1 MLFNKPI
8 ARILGTVCTAAVL
21 LAVGIPLLSSALSG
35 TAAEEVW
42 QSTGSIYSQSE
53 LRSNRHT
60 QYQAP
65 GEAVESAYTLEGY
78 TLRLES
84 EYLEVWVQKNTSRLR
99 VMDKRSGYIW
109 SLSADEKPQG
119 LNKSWYARA
128 SSLCAIDYYDESG
141 SEKSA
146 SAESAGAEL
155 TYDWGKDAFRCR
167 IDLTE
172 QGIRFCVE
180 VSLSDRSLQVRVVED
195 SLEEYGLCRLK
206 SLYFMPFL
214 GSTYS
219 DETPGYFLVPDG
231 CGALLRF
238 QKPSDY
244 NSALEGRIYG
254 PDPGIDSLT
263 TAANLLASR
272 GNDYLVEEN
281 VMTLPVFGI
290 VHGEGQHGIL
300 AMVTGGVEQAYITA
314 SVAGVITDYNW
325 CTARFAYRTS
335 YMKPVNKAGS
345 GVYTAQE
352 EANDIAP
359 AMEYVFLTG
368 DEADYSQMAVY
379 YRDRLEISGTLPT
392 AQAEEEIP
400 LWLSILGAEIKEGIL
415 YNTTTVLTSVDDGA
429 AITGRLQSAGITNLQ
444 ACYMGWEQGGLNG
457 ADYDELDI
465 DRHLGST
472 GALEEWQASL
482 QANGGSL
489 SLYRN
494 LGQANE
500 DQISLRSQAAMN
512 ISSAYIHY
520 SVDNDSLMYPDSYVV
535 KTETAALLL
544 EKLTQR
550 WKGYDLALDNIGCA
564 PFTDYTRGAQLSRL
578 QTMERQSEMLA
589 DKAGLSLFQPS
600 PYQWQS
606 VSNYLDMPMTNS
618 QYLCETD
625 TVPFLQ
631 IVLKGS
637 MNYYTP
643 YMNLG
648 FYSDAAVLKL
658 VEYGAYPS
666 FVVAQAESHELEDT
680 PLENLFSV
688 CYDDWDQRIIQIYHY
703 VAGALNAVEGR
714 CITEHQM
721 VASGVARVT
730 YEGDVA
736 IYVNYNAD
744 SVTLDGVTVPAMSY
758 LVKGGSQ

>member
-1 MLFNKPI
+1 MFLDKKVSRMLGI
-8 ARILGTVCTAAVL
+8 VLAAAVL
-21 LAVGIPLLSSALSG
+21 VCTGTGILLSALPDG
-35 TAAEEVW
+35 QQEQQW
-42 QSTGSIYSQSE
+42 QPQGNAYSQSE

-60 QYQAP
+60 QYTP
-65 GEAVESAYTLEGY
+65 DGPAVQSPYTVEGY
-78 TLRLES
+78 RLRLES
-84 EYLEVWVQKNTSRLR
+84 DHLQVWVQDKTSRVR
-99 VMDKRSGYIW
+99 ITDKRSGYIW
-109 SLSADEKPQG
+109 GLREDEKPDG

-128 SSLCAIDYYDESG
+128 SSLCAIDYYDKSG

-146 SAESAGAEL
+146 SAESKGAKLSYE
-155 TYDWGKDAFRCR
+155 WGKDAFVCR
-167 IDLTE
+167 VDLTE
-172 QGIRFCVE
+172 QGIRFAVRAALE
-180 VSLSDRSLQVRVVED
+180 GDSLTLRVED
-195 SLEEYGLCRLK
+195 GSLEEYGDCKIK

-219 DETPGYFLVPDG
+219 DETSGYFFVPDG

-254 PDPGIDSLT
+254 SDPGIDSLT

-290 VHGEGQHGIL
+290 VHGQGQNGIF

-325 CTARFAYRTS
+325 CTARFDYRTS

-352 EANDIAP
+352 EANPIAP
-359 AMEYVFLTG
+359 AAEYVFLTG
-368 DEADYSQMAVY
+368 GQAHYSAMAVY
-379 YRDRLEISGTLPT
+379 YRERLEAQGSLPEGTPEK
-392 AQAEEEIP
+392 QIP
-400 LWLSILGAEIKEGIL
+400 LWVSILGAEIKKGIL
-415 YNTTTVLTSVDDGA
+415 YDTTTVLSTVEEGQ
-429 AITGRLQSAGITNLQ
+429 AITAGLQAAGIGNLR

-457 ADYDELDI
+457 SRYGELDL
-465 DRHLGST
+465 DYRLGSS
-472 GALEEWQASL
+472 GEMERWQDALRA
-482 QANGGSL
+482 AGGEL

-535 KTETAALLL
+535 KADVARNNLKDLAQKWE
-544 EKLTQR
+544 
-550 WKGYDLALDNIGCA
+550 GYSLALDHIGGN
-564 PFTDYTRGAQLSRL
+564 PWTDYTRGGQMSRPE
-578 QTMERQSEMLA
+578 TMAALTGMLESTPNA
-589 DKAGLSLFQPS
+589 ALFQPS
-600 PYQWQS
+600 AYQWRY
-606 VSNYLDMPMTNS
+606 VRDYLDMPMTNS

-631 IVLKGS
+631 MVLKGS
-637 MNYYTP
+637 VNYYAP

-648 FYSDAAVLKL
+648 FCSDGAVLKM
-658 VEYGAYPS
+658 VEYGAYPA
-666 FVVAQAESHELEDT
+666 FVVAGAESHELEDT
-680 PLENLFSV
+680 PLENMFSV
-688 CYDDWDQRIIQIYHY
+688 CYDDWQSSMVQIYQY
-703 VAGALNAVEGR
+703 VSRALNQVEGR
-714 CITEHQM
+714 RMTDHAM
-721 VASGVARVT
+721 VAPGVARVT
-730 YEGDVA
+730 YEGGVQ
-736 IYVNYNAD
+736 IYVNYND
-744 SVTLDGVTVPAMSY
+744 RSVTVDGVQVPAMSY
-758 LVKGGSQ
+758 RVEGGGQ